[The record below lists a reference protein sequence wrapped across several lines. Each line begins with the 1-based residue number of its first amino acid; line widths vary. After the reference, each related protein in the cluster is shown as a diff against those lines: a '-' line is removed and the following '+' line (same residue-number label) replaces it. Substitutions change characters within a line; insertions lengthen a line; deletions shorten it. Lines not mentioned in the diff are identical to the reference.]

1 MNDYIL
7 EDNAS
12 SNDELAIYVL
22 VESTDVGA
30 FSLKQVMGVS
40 YNLDCIEKMLS
51 ELKTKPESDDS
62 SEYYVYRR
70 QQQDEHA
77 YIPAFERKE
86 PVKGN
91 CYLIARGYASDAVD
105 NILGYYGDKEE
116 ATQAA
121 EYAMSFYEAYDE
133 IYIINTPMDRLLDLN
148 ELEVGA
154 WDEDEW
160 QIIFE

>member
-12 SNDELAIYVL
+12 SNDKLAIYVL
-22 VESTDVGA
+22 VESTDIGA
-30 FSLKQVMGVS
+30 FVLRQVMGVS

-51 ELKTKPESDDS
+51 ELKAKPEADDS
-62 SEYYVYRR
+62 SEYYVYRT

-77 YIPAFERKE
+77 YIPDFGIKE
-86 PVKGN
+86 PVKGS
-91 CYLIARGYASDAVD
+91 CYLIARGYAADAID
-105 NILGYYGDKEE
+105 NIIGYYGDKEE

-121 EYAMSFYEAYDE
+121 EYAMSLYEAYDE
-133 IYIINTPMDRLLDLN
+133 NYIINAPLDTLFDPN
-148 ELEVGA
+148 EFEVGA

-160 QIIFE
+160 QFIFE